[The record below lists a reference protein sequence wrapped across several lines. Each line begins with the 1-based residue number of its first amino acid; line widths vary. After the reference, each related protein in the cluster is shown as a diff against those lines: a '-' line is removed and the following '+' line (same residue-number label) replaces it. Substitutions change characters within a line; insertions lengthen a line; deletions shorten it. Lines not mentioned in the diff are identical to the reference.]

1 MERTG
6 PNGPHVELVHV
17 KVSLHTWG
25 RKRRPVNHR
34 LGAVFFCSASSKF
47 EPVFWVI
54 LKLYLLREH

>member
-25 RKRRPVNHR
+25 RKRRPVNPDWG
-34 LGAVFFCSASSKF
+34 LCFSVLLVLNSNLSSGSF
-47 EPVFWVI
+47 
-54 LKLYLLREH
+54 